1 MFLGISKAPSA
12 AVGLSVKAIESAE
25 ARAVVSLFVWRAAL
39 AWAMMNSFKF
49 IRFECREKLPFSVSF
64 LKT

>member
-12 AVGLSVKAIESAE
+12 AVGLFVKAIESAE

-39 AWAMMNSFKF
+39 AWAMMNFKF

>member
-12 AVGLSVKAIESAE
+12 AVGLFVKAIESAE
-25 ARAVVSLFVWRAAL
+25 ARAVVSRAAL

>member
-12 AVGLSVKAIESAE
+12 AVGLFVKAIESAE

-39 AWAMMNSFKF
+39 GWAIMN
-49 IRFECREKLPFSVSF
+49 
-64 LKT
+64 

>member
-39 AWAMMNSFKF
+39 AWA
-49 IRFECREKLPFSVSF
+49 IRDYLFRSGEGMAFG
-64 LKT
+64 

>member
-12 AVGLSVKAIESAE
+12 AVGLFVKAIESE